1 MTRDDIIRMAR
12 EAGAVPSGDP
22 REWDVWLFQGPA
34 MENFAALV
42 AAEAAAHENEACAK
56 VIDEIAQ
63 RREYK
68 DWGVLRDAAFA
79 IRNRG
84 KA

>member
-1 MTRDDIIRMAR
+1 MSDYIISRRKIIKWARQVDRDWDRDMNP
-12 EAGAVPSGDP
+12 V
-22 REWDVWLFQGPA
+22 EWL
-34 MENFAALV
+34 EHFAADVQAEV
-42 AAEAAAHENEACAK
+42 ARKEREACAK

-68 DWGVLRDAAFA
+68 DWWVLRDAAFA